1 MKNGSLL
8 QFHCKFF
15 PYSHL
20 LPIREP
26 EFLTEDTLNYEQ
38 LTRLL
43 EADDLMVDTEDNVYY
58 CVTRWLSR

>member
-1 MKNGSLL
+1 MKNGSQL
-8 QFHCKFF
+8 QFHNKCF
-15 PYSHL
+15 PYSHF

>member
-1 MKNGSLL
+1 MLSYHYVVNNIY
-8 QFHCKFF
+8 F
-15 PYSHL
+15 HL